1 MAFKQILVPIDFS
14 PCSLE
19 AYRVAVSLAR
29 SSGATLHL
37 LHVIDRRALEV
48 AREIGLTADE
58 IDEKSLHATARRR
71 LREFLAKETDG
82 VPAGRK
88 IVTGLPFQEIV
99 SATRQEQIDL
109 IVMGRYGGSGE
120 LEKIFFGSTAE
131 KVVRI
136 APCAVLSIPIAA
148 GPEERPKRKPRHGG
162 RPA

>member
-1 MAFKQILVPIDFS
+1 MAFKRILVPIDFS

-19 AYRVAVSLAR
+19 AYRVAASLAR

-37 LHVIDRRALEV
+37 LHVIDRRVLED
-48 AREIGLTADE
+48 AQKIGLATPD
-58 IDEKSLHATARRR
+58 IDEKSLQTTARRR
-71 LREFLAKETDG
+71 LRKFLAKEPEV
-82 VPAGRK
+82 VPADRK
-88 IVTGLPFQEIV
+88 IITGLPFQEIV
-99 SATRQEQIDL
+99 RITRQEQIDL

-136 APCAVLSIPIAA
+136 APCAVLSIPLAA
-148 GPEERPKRKPRHGG
+148 ESG

>member
-1 MAFKQILVPIDFS
+1 MISIATGGIRMAFKQILVPIDFS

-29 SSGATLHL
+29 FSGATLHL

-82 VPAGRK
+82 VPADRK

-99 SATRQEQIDL
+99 RATRQEQIDL
-109 IVMGRYGGSGE
+109 IVMGRYGGGE

-136 APCAVLSIPIAA
+136 APCAVLSIPLA
-148 GPEERPKRKPRHGG
+148 ESR

>member
-58 IDEKSLHATARRR
+58 IDEKSLQATARRR

-99 SATRQEQIDL
+99 RATRQEQIDL

-136 APCAVLSIPIAA
+136 APCAVLSIPLA
-148 GPEERPKRKPRHGG
+148 ESR

>member
-1 MAFKQILVPIDFS
+1 MAFKRILVPVDFS

-29 SSGATLHL
+29 SFEAALSL
-37 LHVIDRRALEV
+37 LHVVDRRTLEA
-48 AREIGLTADE
+48 ARELGLITAE
-58 IDEKSLHATARRR
+58 IDEKNLHAEARRR
-71 LREFLAKETDG
+71 FREFLARA
-82 VPAGRK
+82 PADLPSDRK

-99 SATRQEQIDL
+99 QATRQEQIDL

-136 APCAVLSIPIAA
+136 APCAVLSIPLAA
-148 GPEERPKRKPRHGG
+148 ESRRV
-162 RPA
+162 A

>member
-1 MAFKQILVPIDFS
+1 MISIATGRAKMAFKRILVPIDFS

-48 AREIGLTADE
+48 GREIGLIADE
-58 IDEKSLHATARRR
+58 IDEKSLHAVARRR
-71 LREFLAKETDG
+71 LREFLAEESADI
-82 VPAGRK
+82 PSDRK
-88 IVTGLPFQEIV
+88 ILTGLPFQEIV
-99 SATRQEQIDL
+99 RATRQEQIDL

-131 KVVRI
+131 KVVRV
-136 APCAVLSIPIAA
+136 APCAVLSIPLAA
-148 GPEERPKRKPRHGG
+148 EPRRPT
-162 RPA
+162 

>member
-1 MAFKQILVPIDFS
+1 MAFKRILVPIDFS

-29 SSGATLHL
+29 FSGASLHL

-48 AREIGLTADE
+48 AREIGLATE
-58 IDEKSLHATARRR
+58 KIDERPLRVKARRR
-71 LREFLAKETDG
+71 LREFLAREQAD
-82 VPAGRK
+82 VPSHRT
-88 IVTGLPFQEIV
+88 ITTGLPFQEIV
-99 SATRQEQIDL
+99 RATRQEQIDL

-136 APCAVLSIPIAA
+136 APCAVLSIPLAESRSA
-148 GPEERPKRKPRHGG
+148 T
-162 RPA
+162 